1 MFKKIV
7 LLLTLAFSIA
17 STVGAMTT
25 PSQVPL
31 PQPPTGSGN

>member
-7 LLLTLAFSIA
+7 LLLALAFSVV
-17 STVGAMTT
+17 STVGATT

-31 PQPPTGSGN
+31 PQPPTGNGN